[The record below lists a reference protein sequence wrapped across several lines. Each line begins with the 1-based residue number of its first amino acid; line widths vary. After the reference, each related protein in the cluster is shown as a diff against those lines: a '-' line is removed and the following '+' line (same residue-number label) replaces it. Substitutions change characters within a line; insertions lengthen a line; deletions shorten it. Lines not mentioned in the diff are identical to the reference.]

1 MNTEEE
7 LRPIERA
14 DNEMPNRHVLR
25 KQCRLVLNTFALL
38 VSAILPSQPVMA
50 QYLGGNGT
58 HIDITIQENVDDGR
72 LSIHGFDFD
81 VLPQFGIVEGKRAFV
96 RGIEISGN
104 SLLSQDPGFVTR
116 SSAQEVDPA
125 GLIPPAGGEG
135 LLFNVLSPP
144 LSTMPSLGGRQV
156 SHWDGQTFPVSWGPT
171 PDADEGVRIL
181 KGSFFNPTNDFSV
194 YGSETTDVEGFSV
207 ATANS
212 SGIIHQH
219 LKWVL
224 LPDNGALPPSGP
236 DNGVYLMMWEL
247 SYPSYAE
254 WIPIFIGVEA
264 FVGGRATQI
273 AALDAIEAELQR
285 PLCSDGIDNDK
296 DGTIDLDDE
305 GCEDADDMSE
315 RGAITECDN
324 GIDDDGDGFVDFH
337 DLDRD
342 GLSDYRGD
350 SSCLHPTNA
359 RELVPEPQFLV
370 GLALGFVGLAGSTRK
385 RHLQRRTC

>member
-1 MNTEEE
+1 MTTKEE
-7 LRPIERA
+7 LRSIERIG
-14 DNEMPNRHVLR
+14 NKLPSRHSVR
-25 KQCRLVLNTFALL
+25 ARRGLVALF

-96 RGIEISGN
+96 RGVEISGN

-194 YGSETTDVEGFSV
+194 YGSETTDVEGFSI

-219 LKWVL
+219 LKWIL

-236 DNGVYLMMWEL
+236 DDGVYLMLWEL

-254 WIPIFIGVEA
+254 WIPIFLGVEA

-296 DGTIDLDDE
+296 DGTIDLEDE

-324 GIDDDGDGFVDFH
+324 GIDDDGDGFIDFH
-337 DLDRD
+337 DLNRD

-350 SSCLHPTNA
+350 TSCLHPTNA